1 MALPN
6 NDRID
11 QYTAVGSEA
20 QFAYTFP
27 VNAAADVVV
36 KKNVSGT
43 ITTLTLTTHYTVTSV
58 GSASGGQIVLNML
71 CL

>member
-11 QYTAVGSEA
+11 QYTAVGSET

-27 VNAAADVVV
+27 VNAAADIVV
-36 KKNVSGT
+36 KRNVSGT
-43 ITTLTLTTHYTVTSV
+43 ITTLTLTTDYTVTNV
-58 GSASGGQIVLNML
+58 GNASGGQVALTS
-71 CL
+71 